1 MKALIVK
8 EDGLIYAAE
17 VPEQPKHTGDPNLDM
32 SNGRRYAYGIE
43 AAKESAVLLSDQ
55 EKAARLIGQ
64 KYQDAYHKTH
74 PMKWDIKPGIY
85 SIEGL
90 DWEVGSKCELW
101 CSDCKAFDWSTCRKR
116 QVAILKE
123 STDHIADVGKMVGK
137 TDPETEQ
144 ESQEEESY
152 KSLIADVLYSTGRF
166 TPEVCDE
173 ITDMIMKDLKC
184 AEFTITR
191 RAT

>member
-1 MKALIVK
+1 MVAALIVK

-17 VPEQPKHTGDPNLDM
+17 VAEEPTKTEYEHYYDVAWLTTLDLH
-32 SNGRRYAYGIE
+32 RRAVQS
-43 AAKESAVLLSDQ
+43 AKESAVLLSDQ

-85 SIEGL
+85 PIEGL

-137 TDPETEQ
+137 TDPSTEQ
-144 ESQEEESY
+144 ESQEE
-152 KSLIADVLYSTGRF
+152 LWNDVDQNYIRWN
-166 TPEVCDE
+166 DQE
-173 ITDMIMKDLKC
+173 IKLSDLLKDFK
-184 AEFTITR
+184 INR
-191 RAT
+191 K